1 MHVPCALTFVEN
13 HLFSQRAPS
22 GSEVVSCPNPA
33 THDSRRDV
41 SWPRI
46 LDSVDVAIPVWYN
59 AGNERDAL
67 QARVATALERV
78 RTTGREQGTRNLGP
92 NVSPIRASEGM
103 Q

>member
-46 LDSVDVAIPVWYN
+46 LDLVDVAIPVWYN
-59 AGNERDAL
+59 AGYERDAL
-67 QARVATALERV
+67 QARVATANERL
-78 RTTGREQGTRNLGP
+78 RTADREQETLDLSP
-92 NVSPIRASEGM
+92 TVSPD
-103 Q
+103 